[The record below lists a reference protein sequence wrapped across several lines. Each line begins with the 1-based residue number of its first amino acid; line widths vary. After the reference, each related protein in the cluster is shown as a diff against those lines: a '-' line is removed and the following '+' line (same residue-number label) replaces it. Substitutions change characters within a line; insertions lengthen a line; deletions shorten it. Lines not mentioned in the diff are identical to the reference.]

1 MGEVKL
7 KLKLWGFI
15 PWSVKREVLRSV
27 HGPALRTEHGVYAIR
42 YSGIDEM
49 KQVEQ
54 WLAMNKAKNF
64 EEWACIDYPN
74 NAKLIGMMLRILP
87 SCVEFQAKKVEGR
100 RLVPNIGT
108 AAYLA
113 VAIDLA
119 AHQTLNAL
127 PLRSTAN
134 AVDRQNGGPDDIA
147 SVVGRSLALQSFF
160 LGR

>member
-1 MGEVKL
+1 VL
-7 KLKLWGFI
+7 KG
-15 PWSVKREVLRSV
+15 RS
-27 HGPALRTEHGVYAIR
+27 
-42 YSGIDEM
+42 
-49 KQVEQ
+49 
-54 WLAMNKAKNF
+54 
-64 EEWACIDYPN
+64 
-74 NAKLIGMMLRILP
+74 LI
-87 SCVEFQAKKVEGR
+87 STSQATAGR

-119 AHQTLNAL
+119 AHPTLNAL
-127 PLRSTAN
+127 PLGSTAN